1 MRVAQLFPILTKPKA
16 APSFALF
23 AKGGFDTNGTPH
35 PPAPPHRIHLPY
47 KCQGTALAVP

>member
-1 MRVAQLFPILTKPKA
+1 LI
-16 APSFALF
+16 SFV
-23 AKGGFDTNGTPH
+23 TNLRTPH